1 MGKIR
6 LNCFSSLILAAGFVF
21 TNNLIADPQKDIKTY
36 QDYFL
41 KRFPQVEF
49 QEFANGIYAI
59 NDAMRENWE
68 AMEEFPP
75 YELYI
80 DDGKAMWDVSFKNGK
95 SYAQCFTQGPGSK
108 HLYPRWDKQQGQVV
122 TLALAINQCRELNEE
137 QPLEYSG
144 EAIAKILSYMA
155 WESRGNETNVVIP
168 ADDPRA
174 MEAYLKGKEYYFT
187 RRGQLNFACY
197 HCHFSSSGMNLRA
210 DVLSPAVGQTTGWPV
225 YRSKWGEVGALHRR
239 YIGCNKQVRAK
250 PSKAQSEEYRNL
262 EYFHTSMSNGIE
274 LNGPSSRK

>member
-1 MGKIR
+1 MGENKV
-6 LNCFSSLILAAGFVF
+6 NYILGLALVMGFIF
-21 TNNLIADPQKDIKTY
+21 AKNLIADPQEDIKTY
-36 QDYFL
+36 QDYFI

-59 NDAMRENWE
+59 NQAMRENWE

-75 YELYI
+75 YEPFV
-80 DDGKAMWDVSFKNGK
+80 DEGKLIWDASFKNGK
-95 SYAQCFTQGPGSK
+95 SYAQCFPDGPGSK
-108 HLYPRWDKQQGQVV
+108 HLYPRWDQQQGQVV
-122 TLALAINQCRELNEE
+122 TLALAINQCRESNGE
-137 QPLEYSG
+137 QPLKYNG
-144 EAIAKILSYMA
+144 ELIAQILSYMA

-168 ADDPRA
+168 SDDPRA

-210 DVLSPAVGQTTGWPV
+210 DVLSTAVGQTTGWPV
-225 YRSKWGEVGALHRR
+225 YRSKWGTVGTLHRR

-250 PSKAQSEEYRNL
+250 PFKAQSEEYRNL
-262 EYFHTSMSNGIE
+262 EYFHTAMSNGIE